1 MNPLFPLTFLA
12 WMLTGLLFLS
22 VVSAAPSEPAAA
34 PPTQA
39 SRGAAIRQDLLALQQ
54 CGTVL
59 YVAAHPDDENTQ
71 FITYSSRG
79 RHART
84 GYLSLT
90 RGDGGQN
97 VIGPEFGDELGL
109 IRTQELIEARKIDGG
124 RQFFTR
130 AIDFGFSKDPQETI
144 QIWDRAAV
152 VGDIVRVIREFRP
165 DVIVTRF
172 SPEPSKTHGHH
183 TASAILAVEAFN
195 LAGSPN
201 AYPEQLKDL
210 APWQPTRIL
219 QNGRFGGTT
228 TDSPKPGA
236 FSIDISGTDELTGQ
250 SFDAI
255 AAKSRAMHISQGFAN
270 YSGGRNAGPRMESFF
285 PLGGEPAKADL
296 FDGIDTTWAR
306 FPGGAA
312 IANTIDEAIKHFNS
326 EDPAASIPALLK
338 IRTDLTPLLSDPI
351 VEEKREL
358 LDRIIAACAG
368 VEVRTH
374 IANAE
379 VVPGEPMKIDMGAI
393 ARSAVPV
400 RWLRTRFPL
409 INKEVSQGTALTPT
423 DFATARANAVFPFA
437 AALTQPYWLREPA
450 AAGIAHV
457 SDPHLIGRAENP
469 PEFPVE
475 YTFEIGG
482 QSITI
487 SDEPAQL
494 TASKDNQQERERLAV
509 IPPVSVQFMADVR
522 LFAPGSERTV
532 EVQAIAARPDIAGS
546 LSIDVPTGWSVS
558 PASQPF
564 TLVKPGDRAS
574 FAFTVKAP
582 ATQASAE
589 FGAEAIVNGRIYNTR
604 RIDIRYDHIQH
615 QVLQPPARMRAVA
628 LDLKTSGHRI
638 GYIPGAGDSIAE
650 CLQQMGFEVVK
661 LSEPDLAPE
670 KLKGFDAIVVG
681 VRAFNVR
688 KALAQAVPALTA
700 FAEAGGTVVVQ
711 YNRPDAGSSNPIT
724 PYDLKISSDRV
735 TDENAAI
742 AFLAPDHPVLNSP
755 NKISASDF
763 EGWVQERGVYFPDQW
778 SDRFIPLIACSDP
791 GEPPMKGAL
800 LVASCGK
807 GRFIYT
813 GLSWFR
819 QLPGG
824 VPGAYRLF
832 ANMVAPSK

>member
-1 MNPLFPLTFLA
+1 MNTLFSLQLSTCLLA
-12 WMLTGLLFLS
+12 NFLFLS
-22 VVSAAPSEPAAA
+22 AASAAQTEPIVA
-34 PPTQA
+34 PPA
-39 SRGAAIRQDLLALQQ
+39 SVPRGAAIKQDLPALQQ

-59 YVAAHPDDENTQ
+59 YIAAHPDDENTQ

-109 IRTQELIEARKIDGG
+109 IRTQELIEARKVDGG

-130 AIDFGFSKDPQETI
+130 AIDFGFSKDPQETM

-152 VGDIVRVIREFRP
+152 IGDIVRVIREFRP

-183 TASAILAVEAFN
+183 TASAILAVEAFK
-195 LAGSPN
+195 LAGDPT

-210 APWQPTRIL
+210 APWQPTRIV
-219 QNGRFGGTT
+219 QNGRFGGGSN
-228 TDSPKPGA
+228 DDAKPGT

-270 YSGGRNAGPRMESFF
+270 YSGGRNSGPRMESFF
-285 PLGGEPAKADL
+285 PLGGVPAKADL

-306 FPGGAA
+306 FPGGSA
-312 IANTIDEAIKHFNS
+312 IAKAIDEAVKQFNA
-326 EDPAASIPALLK
+326 EDPAASIAALLK
-338 IRTDLTPLLSDPI
+338 IRSDLAPLLTDP
-351 VEEKREL
+351 VVKEKREL

-368 VEVRTH
+368 VEVRTR
-374 IANAE
+374 IANPE
-379 VVPGEPMKIDMGAI
+379 IVPGETMKLELGAI

-400 RWLRTRFPL
+400 RWVGSRFPL
-409 INKEVSQGTALTPT
+409 INKEVTQGIALTRT
-423 DFATARANAVFPFA
+423 DFATANANEVFPSA
-437 AALTQPYWLREPA
+437 PTLTQPYWLREHA

-457 SDPHLIGRAENP
+457 SDPSLIGRAENP

-482 QSITI
+482 QSITV
-487 SDEPAQL
+487 SDEPVQL
-494 TASKDNQQERERLAV
+494 ALGKDNQQERERLAI
-509 IPPVSVQFMADVR
+509 IPPVSVQFTSDVR

-546 LSIDVPTGWSVS
+546 LSLDVPEGWSVS

-564 TLVKPGDRAS
+564 KLAKAGDRAS
-574 FAFTVKAP
+574 FAFAVKAP
-582 ATQASAE
+582 ATPASVE
-589 FGAEAIVNGRIYNTR
+589 FGVKALVNGRTYNTR

-615 QVLQPPARMRAVA
+615 QVLQPQARMRAVA

-638 GYIPGAGDSIAE
+638 GYIPGAGDSVAG
-650 CLQQMGFEVVK
+650 CLEQMGFEVVK
-661 LSEPDLAPE
+661 LTEADLTAE
-670 KLKGFDAIVVG
+670 KLKGFDAIVIG

-688 KALAQAVPALTA
+688 KELAGAVPALTA

-711 YNRPDAGSSNPIT
+711 YNRPDASSSTPIT

-742 AFLAPDHPVLNSP
+742 TFLAPDHPVMNTP

-763 EGWVQERGVYFPDQW
+763 EGWVQERGIYFPNQW
-778 SDRFIPLIACSDP
+778 DDRFVPLISCADP
-791 GEPPMKGAL
+791 GEQPMKGSL
-800 LVASCGK
+800 LVATCGK

>member
-1 MNPLFPLTFLA
+1 MNTLFSLQISTWLLAGFFLLA
-12 WMLTGLLFLS
+12 
-22 VVSAAPSEPAAA
+22 VPSAAQSDPIVA
-34 PPTQA
+34 PPA
-39 SRGAAIRQDLLALQQ
+39 EPPRGAAIRQDLLALQQ
-54 CGTVL
+54 CGSVL
-59 YVAAHPDDENTQ
+59 YIAAHPDDENTQ

-109 IRTQELIEARKIDGG
+109 IRTQELIEARKVDGG

-130 AIDFGFSKDPQETI
+130 AIDFGFSKDPQETM

-172 SPEPSKTHGHH
+172 SPEQSKTHGHH

-195 LAGSPN
+195 LAGDPN

-219 QNGRFGGTT
+219 QNGRFGGVAA
-228 TDSPKPGA
+228 DALKPGT
-236 FSIDISGTDELTGQ
+236 FSIDISGTDQLTGQ

-270 YSGGRNAGPRMESFF
+270 YSGGRNPGPRMESFF
-285 PLGGEPAKADL
+285 PLGGEPAQADL
-296 FDGIDTTWAR
+296 FDGMDATWAR
-306 FPGGAA
+306 FPGGSDIAKA
-312 IANTIDEAIKHFNS
+312 IEEAINQFNP
-326 EDPAASIPALLK
+326 DNPAASIPALLK
-338 IRTDLTPLLSDPI
+338 IRAALTPLLTDPI
-351 VEEKREL
+351 VKEKQAL

-368 VEVRTH
+368 IEVRTQ

-379 VVPGEPMKIDMGAI
+379 VVPGESINLELGAI
-393 ARSAVPV
+393 VRNDFPV
-400 RWLRTRFPL
+400 RWTVTRFPL
-409 INKEVSQGTALTPT
+409 IDKQVNQNVALSRT
-423 DFATARANAVFPFA
+423 DFAVASLAQSFPSVA
-437 AALTQPYWLREPA
+437 DLTQPYWLREPA

-457 SDPHLIGRAENP
+457 SDPRLIGRAENP

-487 SDEPAQL
+487 LDEPVQL
-494 TASKDNQQERERLAV
+494 VAGKDRRQERERLAV
-509 IPPVSVQFMADVR
+509 IPPVSVQFTSEVR
-522 LFAPGSERTV
+522 LFAPGSERAV

-546 LSIDVPTGWSVS
+546 LSLEVPAGWSVS
-558 PASQPF
+558 PASHQF
-564 TLVKPGDRAS
+564 KLANAGDRTS
-574 FAFTVKAP
+574 FAFTVRAP
-582 ATQASAE
+582 STPASVE
-589 FGAEAIVNGRIYNTR
+589 FGAKAVVNGRTYSTR

-615 QVLQPPARMRAVA
+615 QVLQPQARMRAVA
-628 LDLKTSGHRI
+628 LDLKTAGHRI
-638 GYIPGAGDSIAE
+638 GYIPGAGDSVAE
-650 CLQQMGFEVVK
+650 CLEQMGFEVSM
-661 LSEPDLAPE
+661 LSESDLTPG
-670 KLKGFDAIVVG
+670 KLNGFDAIVVG

-688 KALAQAVPALTA
+688 KELAAAVPALTA

-711 YNRPDAGSSNPIT
+711 YNRPDASSSSPIT
-724 PYDLKISSDRV
+724 PFDLKISSDRV

-742 AFLAPDHPVLNSP
+742 TFLAPDHPVMNTP

-763 EGWVQERGVYFPDQW
+763 EGWVQERGIYFPNQW
-778 SDRFIPLIACSDP
+778 DERFIPLFACSDP
-791 GEPPMKGAL
+791 GEQPMKGAL